1 MTAKAPKFRLVI
13 DTASAAFDD
22 EDRPQE
28 VARILRE
35 LAERM
40 ETRAC
45 LPDTVNLYDV
55 NGNRVGK
62 LTTK

>member
-1 MTAKAPKFRLVI
+1 MAKRIKI
-13 DTASAAFDD
+13 EIETKNAAFDD
-22 EDRPQE
+22 GNAPQE

-45 LPDTVNLYDV
+45 LPDTVNLYDA

-62 LTTK
+62 LTAK

>member
-1 MTAKAPKFRLVI
+1 MAKRIKI
-13 DTASAAFDD
+13 DIETVNAAFDD
-22 EDRPQE
+22 NAPQE

-45 LPDTVNLYDV
+45 LPDKVNLYDA
-55 NGNRVGK
+55 NGNRVGE
-62 LTTK
+62 LTAK